1 MPKFNSAFY
10 QDLEKNLKDPEFAA
24 LFELEGMRIK
34 MIDDLINQL
43 DDLRLL
49 EGNSKVDLARKLQ
62 VEPANVRRFFTSKR
76 RNPTITSV
84 VELALALG
92 YKLTLEP
99 LSKQELKKL
108 KPAKPKLLAA
118 G

>member
-1 MPKFNSAFY
+1 MAKFNGAFY
-10 QDLEKNLKDPEFAA
+10 QDLESNLKDPEFAA

-34 MIDDLINQL
+34 LIDDLINQL
-43 DDLRLL
+43 DDLRML
-49 EGNSKVDLARKLQ
+49 EGISKMDLARKLQ
-62 VEPANVRRFFTSKR
+62 VEPANIRRFFTSKK

-84 VELALALG
+84 VDLALSLG

-99 LSKQELKKL
+99 LSRKELKEL
-108 KPAKPKLLAA
+108 KPSKPMKLAL